1 VSNQNPDDEADFEW
15 QRCSLMLPR
24 VGLILSRDG
33 PRTRVLMP
41 GHYMVRRSRTLG
53 QRVYRRRSFADV

>member
-1 VSNQNPDDEADFEW
+1 MSNQNFADRADFEW
-15 QRCSLMLPR
+15 QPCSFVFPR

-33 PRTRVLMP
+33 PHTRVIMP

-53 QRVYRRRSFADV
+53 QWVYRRRSSMD